1 MNGLKKISFEQK
13 INNNIDNGM
22 DGMEKQKLTSSG
34 FSEAITTRE
43 RSLEQQEK
51 EVMTHLICT
60 KFHY

>member
-1 MNGLKKISFEQK
+1 
-13 INNNIDNGM
+13 M